1 MRLVRFSFPL
11 IVLAL
16 NAPPLRAQADPCVAD
31 VRGRFQSRDLFCI
44 PLSATA
50 QGGDASGTVWLDY
63 IPGPFTV
70 PLTVDGHYRYRPRIT
85 VRGAWGVGRGQYL
98 VAWAASPTMDSI
110 QRLGVVA
117 RPGSHLGE
125 ITLDRFM
132 VLVTRESDTTVRT
145 WSGPVVLRGESPSNR
160 MRPPDVAQL
169 SLGGV
174 VPPAMGGEG
183 WHGVPMT
190 PHIPMLPAEMG
201 LSPSLSA
208 WLPSDETAPEADGPS
223 TRVLRD
229 GDTVELEA
237 GLAHRII
244 AGRSTTIY
252 AINGQQPAPTL
263 IVTRGSRLVVR
274 LVNHLD
280 RATSIHWHGIRLD
293 NAFDGV
299 AGLTQQAVPPGD
311 TFLYR
316 LRFPDS
322 GIFWYHPHVR
332 EDIEQ
337 GLGLYGNILVVPRSG
352 PVFSPANREERLIL
366 SDVLMGDGGPV
377 PWGRDAA
384 THALMGRFGNVMLV
398 NGQTR
403 WLARA
408 HAGEVVRFYLTNAAN
423 ARTFN
428 ISFGGA
434 PMRLAGADLGPYEH
448 EVMVPAVVIG
458 PAERYVVEVRFT
470 RPGPVAMVNRVQ
482 VLDRL
487 FGRFIEIT
495 DTLGVVDVDS
505 QRVAPDLSAA
515 FAGSRQAPIRVGR
528 ATATRELLLTMRTE
542 GLPFISQR
550 LMAMDSAWFA
560 PVEWGAAMPA
570 MNWSTTSRQVHW
582 VLRDPATGREGMDIG
597 WRFRRGTLLKLRIT
611 NDRDVLHGMQH
622 PIHLH
627 GQRFLVLA
635 VNGTRNTN
643 LAWKDTVLIPS
654 GASVELLVDLSN
666 PGRWM
671 LHCHIAEHLESG
683 MMTSIVVD

>member
-1 MRLVRFSFPL
+1 MRLFHF
-11 IVLAL
+11 IAAL
-16 NAPPLRAQADPCVAD
+16 SCLAPPLQAQADPCLAES
-31 VRGRFQSRDLFCI
+31 RGRPQSRDLFCI

-50 QGGDASGTVWLDY
+50 AGGAAYGTVWLDY

-70 PLTVDGHYRYRPRIT
+70 PLTVSGHYRYRPRVT
-85 VRGAWGVGRGQYL
+85 VHGAWDVGRGQQL
-98 VAWAASPTMDSI
+98 MAWAASPTMDSI

-117 RPGSHLGE
+117 RAGSHLGE

-132 VLVTRESDTTVRT
+132 VLVTRESDTMVRAWT
-145 WSGPVVLRGESPSNR
+145 GPVVLRGESPSNR

-174 VPPAMGGEG
+174 MPPDLGASG

-190 PHIPMLPAEMG
+190 PHIPMLPAEMA
-201 LSPSLSA
+201 LVPSALP
-208 WLPSDETAPEADGPS
+208 WLPADSGHFVTP
-223 TRVLRD
+223 TVTDTLYD
-229 GDTVELEA
+229 GDTVFLYAEVLTRRDA
-237 GLAHRII
+237 GQRVV
-244 AGRSTTIY
+244 IY
-252 AINGQQPAPTL
+252 GVNGEQPAPTL
-263 IVTRGSRLVVR
+263 VVTRGSRITVR
-274 LVNHLD
+274 FTNWLD
-280 RATSIHWHGIRLD
+280 RPTSIHWHGVRLD
-293 NAFDGV
+293 NRSDGA
-299 AGLTQQAVPPGD
+299 AGLTQPAIAPGD
-311 TFLYR
+311 SFDYQ
-316 LRFPDS
+316 LRFPDP

-337 GLGLYGNILVVPRSG
+337 GLGLYGSILVVPRSG
-352 PVFSPANREERLIL
+352 RTFSRANREEQLIL
-366 SDVLMGDGGPV
+366 SDVLLGDDGPV

-384 THALMGRFGNVMLV
+384 THALMGRFGNVLLV
-398 NGQTR
+398 NGSPR
-403 WLARA
+403 WSGHA
-408 HAGEVVRFYLTNAAN
+408 HVGDVVRFYLTNAAN
-423 ARTFN
+423 TRTFN

-434 PMRLAGADLGPYEH
+434 PMKLSGTDLGPYER

-458 PAERYVVEVRFT
+458 PAERYVVEVRFAQ
-470 RPGPVAMVNRVQ
+470 PGPVAMVNRVQ

-487 FGRFIEIT
+487 FGRFIEVT
-495 DTLGVVDVDS
+495 DTLGLVMVDS
-505 QRVAPDLSAA
+505 QRTAPDLSSA
-515 FAGSRQAPIRVGR
+515 FASEKQSPIHVGR

-542 GLPFISQR
+542 GLPFISRR

-666 PGRWM
+666 PGQWM

-683 MMTSIVVD
+683 MMTSIAVD

>member
-1 MRLVRFSFPL
+1 MRPFLS
-11 IVLAL
+11 IVLLAFL
-16 NAPPLRAQADPCVAD
+16 APSLWAQADPCAAD
-31 VRGRFQSRDLFCI
+31 ARGRPQSRDLFCI

-50 QGGDASGTVWLDY
+50 EGGSASGTVWLDY

-70 PLTVDGHYRYRPRIT
+70 PLTVDGHYRYRPRIA
-85 VRGAWGVGRGQYL
+85 VRGTWGVGRGKYL

-110 QRLGVVA
+110 ERLGVVPA
-117 RPGSHLGE
+117 RGGEVGE

-132 VLVTRESDTTVRT
+132 LLISRETDSAAHERT
-145 WSGPVVLRGESPSNR
+145 GPVVLRGESPSNR
-160 MRPPDVAQL
+160 MRPPDVTQL

-174 VPPAMGGEG
+174 VPLATGGEG

-201 LSPSLSA
+201 LAPASLA
-208 WLPSDETAPEADGPS
+208 WRPATTAVPEASAPA

-229 GDTVELEA
+229 GDTIVLEA
-237 GLAHRII
+237 ALAHRTI
-244 AGRSTTIY
+244 AGQGVVLY
-252 AINGQQPAPTL
+252 AVNGEQPAPTL
-263 IVTRGSRLVVR
+263 VVTRGSHLVARLI
-274 LVNHLD
+274 NHLD
-280 RATSIHWHGIRLD
+280 RPTSIHWHGIRLD
-293 NAFDGV
+293 NAFDGT
-299 AGLTQQAVPPGD
+299 AGLTQRAIAAGD
-311 TFLYR
+311 SFDYR

-352 PVFSPANREERLIL
+352 PMFSPANREERLIL
-366 SDVLMGDGGPV
+366 SDVLLGDDGPV
-377 PWGRDAA
+377 PWGKDAA
-384 THALMGRFGNVMLV
+384 THALMGRFGNVLLV
-398 NGQTR
+398 NGGPR
-403 WLARA
+403 WSGHA
-408 HAGEVVRFYLTNAAN
+408 HLGDVVRFYLTDAAN

-434 PMRLAGADLGPYEH
+434 PMKLSGADLGPYEH
-448 EVMVPAVVIG
+448 EVMVPSVVIG
-458 PAERYVVEVRFT
+458 PAERYVVAVRFDHA
-470 RPGPVAMVNRVQ
+470 GPVPMVNHVR

-487 FGRFIEIT
+487 FGRFIEIV
-495 DTLGVVDVDS
+495 DTLGIVDVDS
-505 QRVAPDLSAA
+505 VRATPDFSRA
-515 FAGSRQAPIRVGR
+515 FAAPVRHAGIVVGR
-528 ATATRELLLTMRTE
+528 PTATRQLLLTMRTE
-542 GLPFISQR
+542 HLPFISQR

-570 MNWSTTSRQVHW
+570 MNLSTTTSQVHW
-582 VLRDPATGREGMDIG
+582 VLRDPATGREGMNIG
-597 WRFRRGTLLKLRIT
+597 WHFRRGTLLELRIT

-654 GASVELLVDLSN
+654 GASVLLLVDLSN
-666 PGRWM
+666 PGQWM

-683 MMTSIVVD
+683 MMTSIAVD